1 LNGVQFTGLADNNPN
16 ESPAEVVVG
25 ATGENST
32 GTYYGVVLALTI
44 S

>member
-1 LNGVQFTGLADNNPN
+1 LNGVQFTDLADTNPN
-16 ESPAEVVVG
+16 ASPAEVVIGV
-25 ATGENST
+25 TGENSI